1 MKYPI
6 VEAAEKLRNH
16 PYRDEAEAI
25 LEIATGRRPTP
36 VESVSTLRV
45 ADWLR
50 EFVAAYASGC
60 TGLAT
65 DPDGPSLVLRRDEAL
80 DGLREGAEDEEAL
93 RDTPDLSAIP
103 SIADWVRIR
112 RQERLRA
119 GESLTDLQREVM
131 EELEREGAIYRIDE
145 DEEPERHPD
154 AYPYGE
160 SWGPDNPAPGSPWS
174 KARGAV
180 PRPPGSPRA
189 EEVIRKLR
197 DGDLDME

>member
-1 MKYPI
+1 MYEKEADEVIDI
-6 VEAAEKLRNH
+6 VFDSGFNSKERTRKVAQYLTELIAASN
-16 PYRDEAEAI
+16 Y
-25 LEIATGRRPTP
+25 
-36 VESVSTLRV
+36 
-45 ADWLR
+45 
-50 EFVAAYASGC
+50 GC
-60 TGLAT
+60 TGLT
-65 DPDGPSLVLRRDEAL
+65 LDPDGPSLVLRRDEAL

-93 RDTPDLSAIP
+93 RDTPDFSAIP